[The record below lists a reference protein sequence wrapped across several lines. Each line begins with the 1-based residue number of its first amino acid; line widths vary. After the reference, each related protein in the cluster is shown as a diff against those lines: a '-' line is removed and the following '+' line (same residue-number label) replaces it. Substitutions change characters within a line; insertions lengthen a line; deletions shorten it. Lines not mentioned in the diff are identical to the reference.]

1 MHTQRLHLLIIEDDS
16 VDQRIIA
23 KAINASGFVAELT
36 FADTPE
42 SGIAAAQEREYDC
55 IFLDYN
61 LPGATGLEVLTSIRN
76 NDCSAPIIIVTTHGN
91 IDNAIEVMKSG
102 ANDYITKNLL
112 TPEGIAQSL
121 RHILR
126 LKDKERELK
135 ETKTK
140 LETVISNSPIVLYAL
155 DQDGKFTLFDGKGS
169 SLFGIPASSIV
180 GQHISC
186 FKETIPVAEA
196 LFQNGMAGESGNAV
210 TPIGE
215 HFFEIHYAPIF
226 DEQQKVKGV
235 IGVAS
240 DVTQLS
246 KAKEMAEEA
255 SRMKQEFIAN
265 MSHEI
270 RTPMNGIIGLTNI
283 LMDTP
288 LNSEQYSY
296 LSSIKKCSNSL
307 LVIINDILDF
317 SKAELGKMHFENVPF
332 RLVDIAQHT
341 KELFETRAAEKSIA
355 LHLQLDPLLPSAVSG
370 DPTRLTQILN
380 NLVGNAV
387 KFTEE
392 GSISISMKTRRLS
405 SHDATI
411 GFEIRDTGIGIPQDC
426 IDTIFE
432 SFKQACSDTTR
443 KYGGTGLGLSIVKQ
457 LVEQQGGRIAA
468 DSELGKGSVFYFEL
482 PLQLAD
488 DRQLQFAEVRMTET
502 FDLTGIR
509 ILLAEDNPINQ
520 LIAKKLLLDM
530 GAEVTIAE
538 NGKIAVEEVHRQPFD
553 LVLMDIQM
561 PEMNGYEAVRQ
572 LRSDESESIR
582 NLPVLAMTAHATATE
597 KDRCFECGMNEYIS
611 KPFEPDA
618 LIKLIQALTCK
629 EKSTYT
635 DSLAY
640 ANDMK
645 TSGQPLVPNT
655 GILFSHTSK
664 NGNSHFSGARTEKQA
679 PAPLPRIDLSY
690 LKQIADGND
699 AFIVEMI
706 EMFLNKTPQA
716 LEEMN
721 TYFQEQNWQELRQI
735 AHRIKP
741 SFTYIGLPDIQKTLA
756 EIERL
761 TIDPPQEPQTVNAL
775 LVKVDQVSGSI
786 FSQLQ
791 QELRSLR

>member
-1 MHTQRLHLLIIEDDS
+1 MHTKLLRLLIIEDDS

-23 KAINASGFVAELT
+23 KAIHASGFRAELS
-36 FADTPE
+36 FAETPE
-42 SGIAAAQEREYDC
+42 GGIQAAQEHDYDC

-61 LPGATGLEVLTSIRN
+61 LPGATGLEVLTDIRN
-76 NDCSAPIIIVTTHGN
+76 NGCNAPIIIVTTHGN
-91 IDNAIEVMKSG
+91 IDNAVEVMKRG
-102 ANDYITKNLL
+102 ANDYITKNLV
-112 TPEGIAQSL
+112 TPEGMAQSL

-126 LKDKERELK
+126 LKDKERELR

-140 LETVISNSPIVLYAL
+140 LETVISSSPIVLYAL
-155 DQDGKFTLFDGKGS
+155 DQFGNFTLFEGKGS
-169 SLFGIPASSIV
+169 ALFGIPAASIV

-186 FKETIPVAEA
+186 FSETIPVADQ
-196 LFQNGMAGESGNAV
+196 LFRKGLSGQTGNAV

-215 HFFEIHYAPIF
+215 HYFEIHYAPIF
-226 DEQQKVKGV
+226 DDQQQVKGV

-283 LMDTP
+283 LLDTP
-288 LNSEQYSY
+288 LDSEQHSY
-296 LSSIKKCSNSL
+296 MTSIKNCSNSL

-317 SKAELGKMHFENVPF
+317 SKAELGKMNFENVPF
-332 RLVDIAQHT
+332 RLADIARNT
-341 KELFETRAAEKSIA
+341 KDLFETRAAEKSIA
-355 LHLQLDPLLPSAVSG
+355 LQLKLDPMLPSAVCG

-392 GSISISMKTRRLS
+392 GTISISISTRKLN
-405 SHDATI
+405 SHAVTI
-411 GFEIRDTGIGIPQDC
+411 GFEVRDTGIGIPKDC
-426 IDTIFE
+426 LTTIFE

-457 LVEQQGGRIAA
+457 LVELQGGCITA
-468 DSELGKGSVFYFEL
+468 DSELGKGSVFSFEL

-488 DRQLQFAEVRMTET
+488 EGQLYATTLQTMEDYT
-502 FDLTGIR
+502 LSGIR

-520 LIAKKLLLDM
+520 LIAKKLLIDW
-530 GAEVTIAE
+530 GAEVRVAE
-538 NGKIAVEEVHRQPFD
+538 NGKIAVEAARQHPFD

-561 PEMNGYEAVRQ
+561 PEMNGYEAVRL
-572 LRSDESESIR
+572 LRSDTSLSLRQI
-582 NLPVLAMTAHATATE
+582 PVLAMTAHATDTE
-597 KDRCFECGMNEYIS
+597 KERCFECGMNDYIS
-611 KPFEPDA
+611 KPFEPET
-618 LIKLIQALTCK
+618 LKKLIFELTQK

-635 DSLAY
+635 DTLSQHQVMNTA
-640 ANDMK
+640 
-645 TSGQPLVPNT
+645 GQPNIPTV
-655 GILFSHTSK
+655 GIPSIHSSQVSF
-664 NGNSHFSGARTEKQA
+664 NRTPGERTA
-679 PAPLPRIDLSY
+679 PTPLPRIDLSY

-721 TYFQEQNWQELRQI
+721 SYFQEQNWQELRQI

-761 TIDPPQEPQTVNAL
+761 TIEPPQEPQTVNAL

-786 FSQLQ
+786 FTQLQ